1 MAVAPRPTIIAQLS
15 DPHVTAPGTKLFDR
29 IDTGTMLRDAVSHL
43 NGLDPR
49 PDLAVVT
56 GDLTGDGLLDEYRHV
71 ATLLR
76 ALRVPFVVLP
86 GNHDDRAALA
96 EVLPR
101 PEPWPGDEVGWQQ
114 ARAVGPLRLL
124 LLDSQLPGSP
134 GGRLGPARLAWLDDQ
149 LGASTAPTVVA
160 LHHPPYATGVRH
172 MDTMRLE
179 DAAALG
185 DVVERHPHVVRII
198 SGHVHRSITVGWRG
212 TVVTTCPSTA
222 HQVVLELGEDEACW
236 RREPPGVQLHVW
248 LPEAEGGTGSLVTHT
263 SPIGDH
269 GPIESFGAY

>member
-1 MAVAPRPTIIAQLS
+1 MAVPRPTIVVQLS
-15 DPHVTAPGTKLFDR
+15 DPHVTVPGARLLGR
-29 IDTGTMLRDAVSHL
+29 IDTGTMLRDAVSHV

-56 GDLTGDGLLDEYRHV
+56 GDLTAEGHLDEYRHL

-76 ALRVPFVVLP
+76 ALHVPSVVVP

-96 EVLPR
+96 RVLPR

-114 ARAVGPLRLL
+114 AVRVGPLRLL
-124 LLDSQLPGSP
+124 LLDSQVPGSP
-134 GGRLGPARLAWLDDQ
+134 GGRLGPARLAWLERQ
-149 LGASTAPTVVA
+149 LAGSGDPTVLAV
-160 LHHPPYATGVRH
+160 HHPPYATGMRH

-179 DAAALG
+179 DGGALG
-185 DVVERHPHVVRII
+185 DVVARHPHVVRIVT
-198 SGHVHRSITVGWRG
+198 GHVHRAVAVGWRG

-222 HQVVLELGEDEACW
+222 HQVVLDLTEGEARW
-236 RREPPGVQLHVW
+236 RREPPAVQLHVW
-248 LPEAEGGTGSLVTHT
+248 LPEAEGGAGSLVTHT

-269 GPIESFGAY
+269 GPGEGFGSY